1 MSKYVKVTTS
11 NGSTGYTIDE
21 YKGQYSVGKGHRG
34 FFATPSNI
42 GKARTFEDAVVLCKV
57 EASRNGTVRSVEV
70 S

>member
-42 GKARTFEDAVVLCKV
+42 GKARTFEDAVALCKV
-57 EASRNGTVRSVEV
+57 
-70 S
+70 